1 METMVLCMLAFLA
14 LVAAGSCLY
23 CNRPLA
29 GLAACFGAMVFL
41 WLTGRSW
48 LFMLIDSG
56 KDTAF
61 LGFHRYPAAPVILL
75 VLAVLSVCGMILSIV
90 KLARKKQCK
99 KI

>member
-41 WLTGRSW
+41 GLTGRSW
-48 LFMLIDSG
+48 FFMLVSSG
-56 KDTAF
+56 KETAL
-61 LGFHRYPAAPVILL
+61 LGFHRYPAVSVALL
-75 VLAVLSVCGMILSIV
+75 VLALLAVSGILFSITMLV
-90 KLARKKQCK
+90 RRKYK
-99 KI
+99 K